1 MAKEMLKTTILSYSS
16 YKQKQ
21 KIEKNFNKLFKVL
34 EKEFPGWI
42 SIEFINKKCGLSSI
56 FESDLKRLHKEGFL
70 DMEKF
75 QNPEASQK
83 KEMITKKMYRLSVR
97 GFNFLNNLNSKEIN
111 KRLLWLTLLMILLIA
126 VQIVLKFI

>member
-1 MAKEMLKTTILSYSS
+1 
-16 YKQKQ
+16 
-21 KIEKNFNKLFKVL
+21 
-34 EKEFPGWI
+34 
-42 SIEFINKKCGLSSI
+42 
-56 FESDLKRLHKEGFL
+56 
-70 DMEKF
+70 MEKF